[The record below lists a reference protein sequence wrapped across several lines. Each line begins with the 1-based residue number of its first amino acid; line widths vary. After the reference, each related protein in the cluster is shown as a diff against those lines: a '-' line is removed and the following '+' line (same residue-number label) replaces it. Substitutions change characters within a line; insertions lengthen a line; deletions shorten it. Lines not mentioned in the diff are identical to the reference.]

1 MADKTTSSIT
11 IAMPRKIVMSV
22 IADFAGYPEWAT
34 GVCSAEVLETAAD
47 GRARTVRIGLDA
59 GMVRDSYVLRYEWDG
74 DALVRWELAE
84 QGAMI
89 SEMSGAYILAEHG
102 DGTDVT
108 YELAVGIRVPMIGMV
123 KRRAEKAIIDAA
135 LKGLKSRAE
144 RADSGGDMSAG
155 ANGDVSD

>member
-11 IAMPRKIVMSV
+11 IAVPGKVVMSV
-22 IADFAGYPEWAT
+22 IADFAGYPQWAS
-34 GVCSAEVLETAAD
+34 GVRSAEVLESAAD
-47 GRARTVRIGLDA
+47 GRARRVRMGLDA
-59 GMVRDSYVLRYEWDG
+59 GMIRDSYVLRYDWDG
-74 DALVRWELAE
+74 DAMVRWELAE

-89 SEMSGAYILAEHG
+89 SEMAGAYVLAERG

-108 YELAVGIRVPMIGMV
+108 YELSVGIRVPMIGML

-144 RADSGGDMSAG
+144 QAGSGAG
-155 ANGDVSD
+155 AGAIGDVSD